1 MKKKALIAL
10 TSAFSVFLIGT
21 IGLSLAWF
29 TTAKIVDTSGLN
41 GSVLRSYFDIKE
53 GKTADDTYGTE
64 TKAIPLGF
72 GALVWCR

>member
-29 TTAKIVDTSGLN
+29 TTAKMVILN
-41 GSVLRSYFDIKE
+41 RNLLIN
-53 GKTADDTYGTE
+53 
-64 TKAIPLGF
+64 
-72 GALVWCR
+72 

>member
-53 GKTADDTYGTE
+53 GKNE
-64 TKAIPLGF
+64 
-72 GALVWCR
+72 LVICIGCTGGRHRGCRGH